1 MRPFATRLEELR
13 GMLSETSDLE
23 ALSKGASLAT
33 GVELLSSLFTDSDA
47 AVRAKALEAYV
58 RRVYRAHTMTE
69 VEVQGDAV
77 VTFAFKYGDVGSADA
92 AESPLRRGRLEVL
105 PSTVKMTE

>member
-1 MRPFATRLEELR
+1 VRPFATRLEELR

-33 GVELLSSLFTDSDA
+33 GVELLSSLFTDADA
-47 AVRAKALEAYV
+47 TVRAKALEAYV

-69 VEVQGDAV
+69 VEVKGDAV
-77 VTFAFKYGDVGSADA
+77 VSFAFKYGDVGNADA
-92 AESPLRRGRLEVL
+92 VSPLRRGRLEVL
-105 PSTVKMTE
+105 PSTVMMH